1 MLLQENGSVAGFI
14 SANIS
19 LKLSFAICG
28 YTIEKTLG
36 TCQRSFLLY
45 GTYCSHFPNSL
56 ILCDDL
62 FLVIRTA
69 LLAYSVRHH
78 QRAAFAALYKSR
90 SAHFPVS
97 PSLVASSFGRFIF
110 RTDRHSLT
118 PPYLPNKY
126 HLSPPFSHRVRT
138 YHIRIYPR

>member
-1 MLLQENGSVAGFI
+1 MLPQETGSVTGFI

-19 LKLSFAICG
+19 LKFSFAFYG
-28 YTIEKTLG
+28 TQIEKTLG
-36 TCQRSFLLY
+36 TCQGSFLLY
-45 GTYCSHFPNSL
+45 GTFCSHFPISL

-62 FLVIRTA
+62 FFVIRTA

-126 HLSPPFSHRVRT
+126 LLSPPFSHRVRT
-138 YHIRIYPR
+138 YHIRTHPH